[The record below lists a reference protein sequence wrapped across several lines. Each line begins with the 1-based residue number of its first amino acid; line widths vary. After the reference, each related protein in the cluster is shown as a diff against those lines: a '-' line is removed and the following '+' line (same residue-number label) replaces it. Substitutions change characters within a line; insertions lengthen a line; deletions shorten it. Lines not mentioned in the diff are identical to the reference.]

1 MNDSINGAAAM
12 KLTLLLVASL
22 LVIVSLLLI
31 SPATIVGQEQ
41 GPAAV
46 GERLAADTLE
56 ATVLGNPFVAPKDW
70 SIRVKGPAT
79 ILEAP
84 EGGSWIALVDL
95 QAKTADEALKAA
107 WQAYRPEATWPVKV
121 TNDLPDRDGWSRLRD
136 ECLNANW
143 FTSERRAT
151 KNRGVAT
158 RLQSAAPTQ
167 FVRLL
172 VACSIC
178 TYTSG
183 DDGMRKASTWMLEK
197 GIQRNRFSRPH
208 PRR

>member
-1 MNDSINGAAAM
+1 M
-12 KLTLLLVASL
+12 KLTLPLVASL

-56 ATVLGNPFVAPKDW
+56 TTVLGNPFVAPKDW

-95 QAKTADEALKAA
+95 QAKSADEALKAA
-107 WQAYRPEATWPVKV
+107 LAV
-121 TNDLPDRDGWSRLRD
+121 
-136 ECLNANW
+136 
-143 FTSERRAT
+143 
-151 KNRGVAT
+151 VAT
-158 RLQSAAPTQ
+158 MMRGPVPICISNASLSAA
-167 FVRLL
+167 
-172 VACSIC
+172 I
-178 TYTSG
+178 SG
-183 DDGMRKASTWMLEK
+183 SGRTFSTAANSASGRKSASGCQLSK
-197 GIQRNRFSRPH
+197 LS
-208 PRR
+208 